1 MIEDTDINLIKR
13 IFFRFKSD
21 KLAVTGGII
30 VLLFVIAGAFAPYI
44 APHDPT
50 AVNIEYRLLPSSW
63 EYPLGTD
70 QLGRD
75 VLSRIIYGSQVT
87 LRNAFLVLAGILAIG
102 VPMGIIAGYAGG
114 RVDNFIMRVADIVLT
129 FPSGI
134 LALAVVGMMGPGM
147 LNIMLVLVSLWWA
160 PFARVIRGAVLK
172 IKEQD
177 FIMAAEAAGTSKLK
191 IIVKHILLNTA
202 SPIIVLATLNVASII
217 MHIAGFSFIGL
228 GTQPP
233 AADWGVM
240 LNDSREF
247 IASAPTLML
256 WPGLTIMIVI
266 FGLNMLGEGLNEALS
281 PHAKKEIKRLRPWSV
296 KQNRKRPALK
306 GDIHE

>member
-1 MIEDTDINLIKR
+1 MKEHTDTNLLKR
-13 IFFRFKSD
+13 TFSRLKND
-21 KLAVTGGII
+21 KLALTGGII
-30 VLLFVIAGAFAPYI
+30 VLLFILAGAFATYI

-50 AVNIEYRLLPSSW
+50 AVNIENRLLPSSW

-75 VLSRIIYGSQVT
+75 VLSRIIYGTQVT
-87 LRNAFLVLAGILAIG
+87 LRNAFLVLAGILIIG
-102 VPMGIIAGYAGG
+102 VPMGMIAGYTGG
-114 RVDNFIMRVADIVLT
+114 RIDNFIMRVADIVLT

-172 IKEQD
+172 IKEKD
-177 FIMAAEAAGTSKLK
+177 FVMAAEAAGTSKFQ
-191 IIVKHILLNTA
+191 IIVKHILLNAA

-247 IASAPTLML
+247 IATDPALML
-256 WPGLTIMIVI
+256 WPGLAIMIVI

-281 PHAKKEIKRLRPWSV
+281 PHTQKGIQRIKPWSV
-296 KQNRKRPALK
+296 QRKVPALK
-306 GDIHE
+306 EDTHE